1 MKIPRGAVFKQA
13 FNLVCR
19 ALALAIL
26 ILGSTAGAQ
35 EVILHL
41 RNGDRIAGKI
51 LSEST
56 NELKLSTV
64 WSKEVTVPVSQIER
78 RETPPAVEAGAAK
91 TIVTTNMVVV
101 TAVNTNLAGTNA
113 PVVVPWYKHWKGEVS
128 VGVDYA
134 RGATDRELYYTKDT
148 LTYSRPYTTDPK
160 LFFRNI
166 FNYTAEYGK
175 TAGVLSA
182 DDMGG
187 SSKTDFDLNRRVY
200 LYNLGAASYD
210 RIRKIDLHYEDGPGV
225 GYHLL
230 TRTNFV
236 LNTEAGAN
244 YQVEYRSDNTSTH
257 SVYYRLAEDLAW
269 KLNKQMNLTEK
280 FEFFPR
286 AMNLGQ
292 YRFRFESNLSYA
304 LLLNLSLNLTTI
316 DFYDTQ
322 PATGVP
328 SNDFQLR
335 TSLGVKF

>member
-1 MKIPRGAVFKQA
+1 MTERRSSLNFIFRS
-13 FNLVCR
+13 LV
-19 ALALAIL
+19 LAIL
-26 ILGSTAGAQ
+26 ILGNAAGAQ

-51 LSEST
+51 IFEST

-78 RETPPAVEAGAAK
+78 RETTSAAKAEAGAGK
-91 TIVTTNMVVV
+91 TIVTTNAEVFV
-101 TAVNTNLAGTNA
+101 TAVNTNIAKTNVVA
-113 PVVVPWYKHWKGEVS
+113 VVPWFKQWKGEVS

-148 LTYSRPYTTDPK
+148 LTYSHPYASDPK

-182 DDMGG
+182 NDMGG
-187 SSKTDFDLNRRVY
+187 SSKTDFDVNPRVY
-200 LYNLGAASYD
+200 VYNLGAASYD
-210 RIRKIDLHYEDGPGV
+210 LIRKIDLHYEDGPGA
-225 GYHLL
+225 GYHLFKG
-230 TRTNFV
+230 TNFN
-236 LNTEAGAN
+236 LNAEAGAN

-257 SVYYRLAEDLAW
+257 DVYYRLAEDAAL
-269 KLNKQMNLTEK
+269 KVNKQMNFTEK

-286 AMNLGQ
+286 ATNLGQ
-292 YRFRFESNLSYA
+292 YRLRFESNLSYA

-328 SNDFQLR
+328 PNDFQLR
-335 TSLGVKF
+335 TSLGMKF